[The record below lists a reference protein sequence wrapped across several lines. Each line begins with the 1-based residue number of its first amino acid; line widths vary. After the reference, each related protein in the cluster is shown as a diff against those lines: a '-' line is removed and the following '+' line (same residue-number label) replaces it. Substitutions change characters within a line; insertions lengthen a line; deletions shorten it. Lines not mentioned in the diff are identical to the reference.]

1 MSTLPNESTT
11 NDEMVSPPKG
21 KFHLSNLAQRFLTAA
36 FVLPL
41 TLFGTIAGGWVFL
54 VLSGLI
60 TVFGIMEFYMLAQ
73 HKSIH
78 ANVVLGV
85 FLSCLAVLA
94 FYFDQHIWLLAILAI
109 GAVSATLLFLWR
121 EKTQPEA
128 AKVGLGQLPLNILL
142 TLGGIVYIATPAGM
156 LVELRNHTDGII
168 WVMLVFALTW
178 GTDTWAYIGGRL
190 LGRTKLAPTISP
202 KKTVEGAI
210 VGVLSGSILG
220 ILLLVVTEK
229 FTIPLLILCLIAP
242 LGAVVGDLIES
253 ALKRWLNA
261 KDSHIKGLDIFPG
274 HGGVLDR
281 IDSLIIVT
289 LLCYIFIIM
298 VQTGSA

>member
-1 MSTLPNESTT
+1 
-11 NDEMVSPPKG
+11 MVSPLKG

-41 TLFGTIAGGWVFL
+41 TLFGTVAGGWVFL
-54 VLSGLI
+54 VLAVLI
-60 TVFGIMEFYMLAQ
+60 AVIGIMEFYMLAQ
-73 HKSIH
+73 HKTIY
-78 ANVVLGV
+78 ANVILGV
-85 FLSCLAVLA
+85 LLSSLVVVA
-94 FYFDQHIWLLAILAI
+94 FYFDQHLWLLGIFAL
-109 GAVSATLLFLWR
+109 GAAVASLLFLWR
-121 EKTQPEA
+121 EKTQSTEA
-128 AKVGLGQLPLNILL
+128 RVGLGHLPLNLL
-142 TLGGIVYIATPAGM
+142 ITLGGVIYIAIPAGM
-156 LVELRNHTDGII
+156 LVELRNHTDGIV

-190 LGRTKLAPTISP
+190 FGKTKLAPTISP
-202 KKTVEGAI
+202 KKTVEGAL

-229 FTIPLLILCLIAP
+229 LTIPLLILCLIAP
-242 LGAVVGDLIES
+242 LGAVVGDLLES

-289 LLCYIFIIM
+289 LLCYSFILM
-298 VQTGSA
+298 VQTGAA